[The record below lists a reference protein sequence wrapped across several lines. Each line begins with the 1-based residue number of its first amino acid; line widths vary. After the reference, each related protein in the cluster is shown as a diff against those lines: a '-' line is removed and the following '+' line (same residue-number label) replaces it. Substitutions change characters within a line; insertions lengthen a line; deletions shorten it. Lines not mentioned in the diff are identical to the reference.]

1 MADASAAAA
10 PVKTGRPSAFVGV
23 GVEAPAASAEGSAVF
38 SVDSAAWVASSTAAA
53 AGVATSWSVV
63 AAPSVAVMGS
73 ALKTESQRTSL
84 PAALF
89 RLNPGLTFHSSVRYR
104 WGHPRCGRHLISV
117 FSDFYFGGDPNG
129 DPSQWKGWIGNEPLL
144 VDSAFFA
151 SLSSQGWRWG
161 FVSGA
166 EPPSARF
173 VLQQRLGLIDP
184 PLIAMGDAPDKPDPT
199 GLIRLAEQLA
209 AGEQPQRIAYIGDTV
224 ADVTTV
230 INARTVRPD
239 LPWQSLA
246 VSPPHVENV
255 TAYQRSLRRAGADRV
270 LNRTLDLLALL

>member
-1 MADASAAAA
+1 MAGSYRRALQDTVAHYS
-10 PVKTGRPSAFVGV
+10 GWRPSA
-23 GVEAPAASAEGSAVF
+23 E
-38 SVDSAAWVASSTAAA
+38 DID
-53 AGVATSWSVV
+53 
-63 AAPSVAVMGS
+63 
-73 ALKTESQRTSL
+73 ALKGEGLWNNDWDASL
-84 PAALF
+84 EFLRRRGEQPPD
-89 RLNPGLTFHSSVRYR
+89 RND
-104 WGHPRCGRHLISV
+104 LISV

-209 AGEQPQRIAYIGDTV
+209 AGEHPQRIAYIGDTV

-255 TAYQRSLRRAGADRV
+255 TAYQLSLRRAGADRV
-270 LNRTLDLLALL
+270 LNRTLDVLALL

>member
-1 MADASAAAA
+1 M
-10 PVKTGRPSAFVGV
+10 
-23 GVEAPAASAEGSAVF
+23 
-38 SVDSAAWVASSTAAA
+38 
-53 AGVATSWSVV
+53 
-63 AAPSVAVMGS
+63 
-73 ALKTESQRTSL
+73 
-84 PAALF
+84 
-89 RLNPGLTFHSSVRYR
+89 
-104 WGHPRCGRHLISV
+104 
-117 FSDFYFGGDPNG
+117 
-129 DPSQWKGWIGNEPLL
+129 
-144 VDSAFFA
+144 DSAFFA

-199 GLIRLAEQLA
+199 WLIRLAEQLA
-209 AGEQPQRIAYIGDTV
+209 AGEHPQRIAYIGDTV

-239 LPWQSLA
+239 LPWQSMA

-255 TAYQRSLRRAGADRV
+255 TAYQLSLRRAGADRV